1 MRSGTVQG
9 LQLQR
14 NSNPN
19 PLKKPPSLQYRYP
32 KKKTKLASAE
42 AQLSSKTRDQP
53 TLAKALSSIT
63 KEHRRLKVIT
73 PVNRCSISFQD
84 SESMTSL
91 ASSETSVGKT
101 SRRSSRRYNLLSSK
115 SRLLN
120 RSRKW
125 YSPRCGNHK
134 SRRIIKSR
142 SSLQAS

>member
-1 MRSGTVQG
+1 MRSGIVQG

-14 NSNPN
+14 NKSPN
-19 PLKKPPSLQYRYP
+19 PLKKPRSLQQSYL

-63 KEHRRLKVIT
+63 REHRRLKVIT
-73 PVNRCSISFQD
+73 PVKRCSISFQD

-91 ASSETSVGKT
+91 ASSETSAGKT
-101 SRRSSRRYNLLSSK
+101 SRRSSRRSNLLSNK
-115 SRLLN
+115 TRLLN
-120 RSRKW
+120 KSSKW
-125 YSPRCGNHK
+125 YSPRCDNHR